1 MKKATIRSLWKIRA
15 YMNTYLA
22 NRKNWK
28 GIGTI
33 SYQIEEVFLM
43 NNKNTNS
50 ADTRRGTLRMMLEMV
65 GLVAPLKF
73 QMMGAILLGVVGFL
87 LSFGLGIFGGY
98 AVVS

>member
-1 MKKATIRSLWKIRA
+1 
-15 YMNTYLA
+15 
-22 NRKNWK
+22 
-28 GIGTI
+28 
-33 SYQIEEVFLM
+33 M

-98 AVVS
+98 AVVSLLLYQLKDLRIYHLGDMILHGI